1 MNLLRLK
8 RELRSYMDANVP
20 VQLISAPGLGKSETV
35 AQAVVDFSRQDNE
48 EWGIATVLA
57 AAYTPPDVFGYLVP
71 TDRIIKRADGTEEI
85 VKTSEFTMPPWMI
98 SDDGRPMNSFKRG
111 VVFFDEWDKV
121 EPDTKKALANVLLNG
136 TAGRHKTHKGIGF
149 VTAANRAEDRSGS
162 TKEFDFII
170 NRRAE
175 LHIMP
180 DVGSWEDWA
189 VRNDVPPTFT
199 AFAVRRPEIVFSGR
213 VPEKQGPYCTPRS
226 LVKSAQLCVAGGHLD
241 TQTGNFVGLDNEDLE
256 TTLNE
261 KLTGLMG
268 APATNELLVWA
279 RLKTEVPEF
288 AEIVH
293 DPVETKLPTKMDAK
307 MLVAYECAHR
317 ITVENASKVIQYMM
331 RMAPEHQMVFGVA
344 SVKRNF
350 RLLQTKAFVNEFIPR
365 NQGLISLVGMN

>member
-35 AQAVVDFSRQDNE
+35 DQAVKDFSRQDNA

-71 TDRIIKRADGTEEI
+71 TDRVIERADGTTET

-111 VVFFDEWDKV
+111 IVFFDEWDKV

-136 TAGRHKTHKGIGF
+136 AAGRHRTHRGIGF

-175 LHIMP
+175 LHIRP

-213 VPEKQGPYCTPRS
+213 VPDKQGPYCTPRS
-226 LVKSAQLCVAGGHLD
+226 LVKSSQLCVAGGHLD
-241 TQTGNFVGLDNEDLE
+241 TQTGNFVGLGDEDAE

-261 KLTGLMG
+261 KLSGLMG
-268 APATNELLVWA
+268 PEATNELLIWA

-288 AEIVH
+288 VEIVA
-293 DPVETKLPTKMDAK
+293 DPSKAKIPTKMDAK
-307 MLVAYECAHR
+307 MLVAYDCAHR
-317 ITVENASKVIQYMM
+317 IDVANANKVVEYML
-331 RMAPEHQMVFGVA
+331 RMGAEHQMVFGVA

-350 RLLQTKAFVNEFIPR
+350 RLLQTKAFVNDFIPR
-365 NQGLISLVGMN
+365 NQGIISLVGMN